1 MVKAIFIYYNMG
13 LCAFV
18 VGLARGWM
26 ARGFVNRPKR
36 EGRRVGISTMFHIL
50 EFRANKKT
58 GEYAT

>member
-1 MVKAIFIYYNMG
+1 MG
-13 LCAFV
+13 LRAFD

-26 ARGFVNRPKR
+26 ARGFVNRPKM
-36 EGRRVGISTMFHIL
+36 EGRRVGISTSTMFHIS